1 MSKKTYQSP
10 QMEAVSIQHEVSLL
24 TASQVLVGGEVGAPA
39 LPPVDAEAL
48 HDRILEDITGIPDL
62 PF

>member
-1 MSKKTYQSP
+1 MSKKTYQPP

-39 LPPVDAEAL
+39 LPPVDP
-48 HDRILEDITGIPDL
+48 LELPGIPAE
-62 PF
+62 P